1 MRMNPLAVQGGTGWA
16 LAMAACVLVGVDAS
30 AAQRESSPV
39 DAQTEALFALEV
51 IPKLQIE
58 IPPAGIERLRGGGW
72 TWGWRGGARERPEVQ
87 ATIREGDRVYTNV
100 ALHLKGAAGSF
111 QPIDRKPSF
120 TLNFDKHVKGQ
131 TFHGLEKISLNNS
144 AQDPSYST
152 ERLCRELFNAAGVPA
167 PRAGY
172 ATVQLNGRPL
182 GLYVLLEGYNRQF
195 LRRHFKNPKGN
206 LYDGGFLKDVDSRLA
221 TNSGDASDQSGL
233 VALAEAAED
242 PDRAARFAGLED
254 VLDMDR
260 FVTFLA
266 MEILVCHW
274 DGYGMNKNNYRVYF
288 EPENK
293 RMVFMPHGMDQMFGV
308 MMVQASM
315 GVRPPF
321 RGLVARALLETS
333 EGRRRYFRRLA
344 ELNES
349 LFDVEAIT
357 NRVFQTAAKVQPVL
371 AELDPSAATGH
382 LREVDDL
389 CTRIAQR
396 KVSLDD
402 QLSGAQGT
410 VLEFNDDGMAS
421 LGRWNSVTNYG
432 TPEVAESVSDGRPVL
447 YINAARGVSVGS
459 WRTKVLLEEG
469 RYRFEGRMHIRNV
482 AGDPRDGRAG
492 AGLRIY
498 GKPATRKAVG
508 SADWR
513 EVACIFEVPEGMRD
527 VELICELR
535 AHQGEVWFDRNS
547 LRLIRE

>member
-1 MRMNPLAVQGGTGWA
+1 MNPLVLQGGRGWT
-16 LAMAACVLVGVDAS
+16 LAIAACVLFAAGAGAAPKETS
-30 AAQRESSPV
+30 A
-39 DAQTEALFALEV
+39 DTLTEALFALEV
-51 IPKLQIE
+51 IPKIQIE
-58 IPPAGIERLRGGGW
+58 VPPAGIERLRGGGW
-72 TWGWRGGARERPEVQ
+72 SWGWRGGARERPEVQ
-87 ATIREGDRVYTNV
+87 AIIREGDRVYTNV

-111 QPIDRKPSF
+111 QPIERNPSF
-120 TLNFDKHVKGQ
+120 TLNFDKLVKGQ

-172 ATVQLNGRPL
+172 ATVELNGRSL

-206 LYDGGFLKDVDSRLA
+206 LYDGGFLKDIDSRLA
-221 TNSGDASDQSGL
+221 TNSGDANDQSGL

-242 PDRAARFAGLED
+242 PDRAARFAGLEE

-260 FVTFLA
+260 FITFLA

-274 DGYGMNKNNYRVYF
+274 DGYGINKNNYRVYF
-288 EPENK
+288 DPEYK

-308 MMVQASM
+308 MMVQPSM

-321 RGLVARALLETS
+321 QGLVARALLETS
-333 EGRRRYFRRLA
+333 EGRRRYFKRLA
-344 ELNES
+344 ELNET

-357 NRVFQTAAKVQPVL
+357 NRVFQTAAKVQPLL
-371 AELDPSAATGH
+371 AELSPSAAASH

-389 CTRIAQR
+389 CSRIAQR
-396 KVSLDD
+396 KLSLDD

-410 VLEFNDDGMAS
+410 VLEFNDDGMAA

-432 TPEVAESVSDGRPVL
+432 TPVVAESVTDGRPVL
-447 YINAARGVSVGS
+447 YINAASGVSVGS

-469 RYRFEGRMHIRNV
+469 RYRFEGQMHIKNV

-508 SADWR
+508 SADWQ
-513 EVACIFEVPEGMRD
+513 EVVCVFEVPEGMRD